1 MGSHRSPGGM
11 QLVESSEGLHPAPLP
26 AARTVLGQRD
36 GEVGLAVAGWTRQA
50 RGASGQGHSRRP
62 EMAKHKSW
70 FSPRV
75 RHGLAKPSRGQAQRN
90 GASGRNL
97 TLPLS
102 ELVFVLGS
110 PRARAAPTSLC
121 RTRPAPRDGGTGG
134 VALELGLWPGSD
146 ACERRAGALF
156 WGPGVKDRSGF
167 SAKHTMQGQGSPV
180 GNGASSRGLCA
191 TVFALP
197 SCLGLEMQS
206 SWGQQRERWGT
217 ESTCA
222 PQHRSRAP
230 RQCWGA
236 RTVTHVLACVPHRSL
251 MSPLPWCGHTLDIP
265 AAPHASTRVP
275 APEHVATG
283 QQRTSRSTQRCSS
296 SCCQCGWKM
305 PFGQEPPGFFQPC
318 PGKKKKAHKTPVV
331 AVAKRKRQIRARL
344 ELAPRPPRDERRLRE
359 SLPVPCGQRTPKILT
374 RPCAARSHGP
384 KSQQELAAP
393 VLPARWSSG
402 DGGAAGSRAGCSLIT
417 SVLQNLPPPLATP
430 VSRCSFSAGW
440 GIAAFPPD

>member
-1 MGSHRSPGGM
+1 
-11 QLVESSEGLHPAPLP
+11 
-26 AARTVLGQRD
+26 
-36 GEVGLAVAGWTRQA
+36 
-50 RGASGQGHSRRP
+50 
-62 EMAKHKSW
+62 MAKHKSW

-75 RHGLAKPSRGQAQRN
+75 QHGLAKPSRGQARRN
-90 GASGRNL
+90 GRNL

-121 RTRPAPRDGGTGG
+121 HTGPAPRDSGTGG

-146 ACERRAGALF
+146 ACERRARALF
-156 WGPGVKDRSGF
+156 WGPGVKDRFGF
-167 SAKHTMQGQGSPV
+167 SAKHPMQGHGSPV
-180 GNGASSRGLCA
+180 GNGARSRGLCA

-206 SWGQQRERWGT
+206 SWGQQRERRGDRVHVCT
-217 ESTCA
+217 SAQVTSTTAALGGKDSDPRPRMRPTQEPHVPPA
-222 PQHRSRAP
+222 PKR
-230 RQCWGA
+230 
-236 RTVTHVLACVPHRSL
+236 
-251 MSPLPWCGHTLDIP
+251 GHTLD
-265 AAPHASTRVP
+265 VP
-275 APEHVATG
+275 APPMPRPWVPAPQHVATG
-283 QQRTSRSTQRCSS
+283 QQRASRSTQGCSS

-344 ELAPRPPRDERRLRE
+344 EPAPRPPRDERRLRE

>member
-1 MGSHRSPGGM
+1 MPVSAGPGLFFGDQGSRTDLGSAPSTQCRVTAHQWGMGPGA
-11 QLVESSEGLHPAPLP
+11 EGFVPPCLLYLP
-26 AARTVLGQRD
+26 AWGWRCKA
-36 GEVGLAVAGWTRQA
+36 AGDSSV
-50 RGASGQGHSRRP
+50 SGG
-62 EMAKHKSW
+62 
-70 FSPRV
+70 
-75 RHGLAKPSRGQAQRN
+75 
-90 GASGRNL
+90 
-97 TLPLS
+97 
-102 ELVFVLGS
+102 
-110 PRARAAPTSLC
+110 
-121 RTRPAPRDGGTGG
+121 
-134 VALELGLWPGSD
+134 
-146 ACERRAGALF
+146 
-156 WGPGVKDRSGF
+156 
-167 SAKHTMQGQGSPV
+167 
-180 GNGASSRGLCA
+180 
-191 TVFALP
+191 
-197 SCLGLEMQS
+197 
-206 SWGQQRERWGT
+206 GT

-222 PQHRSRAP
+222 PRHRSRAP
-230 RQCWGA
+230 RQRRGA
-236 RTVTHVLACVPHRSL
+236 RTVTPVLACVPHRSL
-251 MSPLPWCGHTLDIP
+251 TSPLPQNVGTHWMSLHP
-265 AAPHASTRVP
+265 PMPRPWVP
-275 APEHVATG
+275 APQHVATG
-283 QQRTSRSTQRCSS
+283 QQRTSRSTQGCSS

-344 ELAPRPPRDERRLRE
+344 EPAPRPPRDERRLRE